1 MFGQEITKFF
11 EEKKV
16 VVTGG
21 TGLIGRSVVKKL
33 CGMGATV
40 KVISLDKFTVDDRA
54 EHIFGDLTD
63 FNFCKEITKNI
74 DFAFHISGIKG
85 SIKMTIEKPSSFFV
99 PLIMMNTNFL
109 EACRLN
115 NVRKL
120 VYTSSIG
127 AYSSREIF
135 KEEESSFNEPPMDM
149 FPGWAKRLAELQIV
163 AYKKQFKL
171 ENYYVV
177 RPCNIYGPGD
187 NFDPNNAMVI
197 PSLLYRIFNKE
208 SPVKIWGDGSAIR
221 DFAYSEDVADGII
234 LTMIKGTGN
243 FDFLNLG
250 SGKGYKIKEL
260 VETMASFID
269 FKYEFDSS
277 KDSGFKVRVMD
288 ISNAK
293 SIIGYNPQTTLR
305 QGLEKTWKWFLKNN
319 EITKLRHNYLK

>member
-319 EITKLRHNYLK
+319 EITKLRHNYW

>member
-1 MFGQEITKFF
+1 
-11 EEKKV
+11 
-16 VVTGG
+16 
-21 TGLIGRSVVKKL
+21 
-33 CGMGATV
+33 
-40 KVISLDKFTVDDRA
+40 
-54 EHIFGDLTD
+54 
-63 FNFCKEITKNI
+63 
-74 DFAFHISGIKG
+74 
-85 SIKMTIEKPSSFFV
+85 
-99 PLIMMNTNFL
+99 
-109 EACRLN
+109 
-115 NVRKL
+115 
-120 VYTSSIG
+120 
-127 AYSSREIF
+127 
-135 KEEESSFNEPPMDM
+135 MDM

>member
-1 MFGQEITKFF
+1 M
-11 EEKKV
+11 
-16 VVTGG
+16 
-21 TGLIGRSVVKKL
+21 
-33 CGMGATV
+33 
-40 KVISLDKFTVDDRA
+40 
-54 EHIFGDLTD
+54 
-63 FNFCKEITKNI
+63 
-74 DFAFHISGIKG
+74 
-85 SIKMTIEKPSSFFV
+85 
-99 PLIMMNTNFL
+99 
-109 EACRLN
+109 
-115 NVRKL
+115 
-120 VYTSSIG
+120 
-127 AYSSREIF
+127 
-135 KEEESSFNEPPMDM
+135 
-149 FPGWAKRLAELQIV
+149 
-163 AYKKQFKL
+163 
-171 ENYYVV
+171 
-177 RPCNIYGPGD
+177 
-187 NFDPNNAMVI
+187 
-197 PSLLYRIFNKE
+197 
-208 SPVKIWGDGSAIR
+208 KIWGDGSAIR